1 MLTFA
6 VGELNMFLLQ
16 YLVYDTAASV
26 SSVHSI
32 RMEILPA
39 KARKEKKSL
48 KHRFHSQLKR
58 SVC

>member
-6 VGELNMFLLQ
+6 VDELNMFLLQ
-16 YLVYDTAASV
+16 YLVYDTAASL

-39 KARKEKKSL
+39 KARKEKN
-48 KHRFHSQLKR
+48 H
-58 SVC
+58 